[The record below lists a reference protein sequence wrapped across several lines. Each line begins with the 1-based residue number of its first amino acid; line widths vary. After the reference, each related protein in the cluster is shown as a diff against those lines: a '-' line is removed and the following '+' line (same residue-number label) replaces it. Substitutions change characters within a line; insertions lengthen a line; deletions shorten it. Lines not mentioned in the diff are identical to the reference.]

1 MDTIIKKIK
10 KYNNSKLKEINEI
23 INLKNKYTIDL
34 DNTLLKLYDETN
46 TKKLV
51 TEYIFFGIYQPA
63 TKLWIWA
70 NSIPGVNKQNIKI
83 VENIKKNNNYIFE
96 NDDSEEGQ
104 YIYQFLT
111 QDVIIITNK
120 NILNLLTLTLNYIS
134 NSLNILTPVNEYN
147 NVQFIGIT
155 NIIEKYS

>member
-1 MDTIIKKIK
+1 MDIIKKIK
-10 KYNNSKLKEINEI
+10 DYNNNKLKEINKI
-23 INLKNKYTIDL
+23 FDFKNKYTINL
-34 DNTLLKLYDETN
+34 DNTLLKLYDTSHN
-46 TKKLV
+46 KKLV
-51 TEYIFFGIYQPA
+51 TEYIFFGIYQPQ
-63 TKLWIWA
+63 TKLWIWS
-70 NSIPGVNKQNIKI
+70 NSIPGVNKHNIKI
-83 VENIKKNNNYIFE
+83 VEDIKKNNNYIFE
-96 NDDSEEGQ
+96 NDESEESQ

-111 QDVIIITNK
+111 QDVIIITNN

>member
-10 KYNNSKLKEINEI
+10 KYNNSKLEEIDKIFNF
-23 INLKNKYTIDL
+23 KNKYTIDL
-34 DNTLLKLYDETN
+34 NTKLLKLYDETN

-51 TEYIFFGIYQPA
+51 TEYIFFGIYQPD

-83 VENIKKNNNYIFE
+83 VENIKKNTNYIFE

-111 QDVIIITNK
+111 QDVIVINNK

-134 NSLNILTPVNEYN
+134 NSLNILTPLNEYN